1 MTMQADTLR
10 LFGAFFVDA
19 EMIPGGEQSATVVDL
34 MLLANDYNY
43 VLSPEFLAATEALT
57 APQKATVFKALGA
70 TLQEV
75 VGDTI
80 GTSPMYRD
88 FPRNRHIDADVR
100 FVLWIA
106 RWMGYPVCF
115 EAELYGADP
124 VTGQQNPLNGFDP
137 AKDDAFTIPKIE
149 GFGNSR
155 RTLRVIRPADRAFIE
170 GKVMAMMSNLTPFS
184 DVERRF
190 IRGMIGPDGVP
201 AEKLTQVRFREKLV
215 ELFDLIPD
223 EDYAKAMNSVTDVLR
238 LAVKLSGT
246 QVRMVK
252 GRYGITSKVTIEP
265 DLSLKAKPRFNLKTA
280 QTKRVLALLEAI
292 LSRGT
297 TDFETDLLRHEEAW
311 KRFAEHVRMNQ
322 YEKRF
327 PLAHEALQD
336 LRNGLLLSWESKYA
350 NGTVFS
356 RIAMARKRPGTFVR
370 RMAAIW
376 REVNALPRAPLGLG
390 EYDKAVSVFMEA
402 AAEAMPQ
409 VDVMKLLQ
417 LYVYATRTS
426 HVRKRFHM
434 LPNGKMLTSERTP
447 ESMATIAHLV
457 GRHLRE
463 RLGGTLEWNAA
474 LTTAVEGIFIPAGN
488 RSASEADQRTARG
501 DRVSLAFE
509 ETDTIRLFLHW
520 KHYSDVDLSAVFF
533 DADLTNKGEC
543 SYFSLHNGAFFNH
556 SGDIRNG
563 STGAAEY
570 VDIHVGEARKRGI
583 RYILM
588 AANVYSGT
596 PFDQFPCYVGA
607 MIRDGKTGKHF
618 DPATVEAKLALTSA
632 TTTNA
637 PVLFDLETGEM
648 VYVDMPGDWR
658 YATNVRTN
666 AGSLQ
671 ETLEFFTNYGAYR
684 PSFADVIQLAGTEG
698 GPVATADAVRSKV
711 DEVLAAL
718 AAA

>member
-1 MTMQADTLR
+1 MTMQADVLR
-10 LFGAFFVDA
+10 LFGAFFIDA
-19 EMIPGGEQSATVVDL
+19 AMIPKDPQEADVLDL
-34 MLLANDYNY
+34 IMLANDYNY
-43 VLSPEFLAATEALT
+43 VLSPELLAATETLT
-57 APQKATVFKALGA
+57 PRQMATVFKALGA

-88 FPRNRHIDADVR
+88 FPHHTYLDENLR
-100 FVLWIA
+100 FALWVL
-106 RWMGYPVCF
+106 RWMGYEAHF
-115 EAELYGADP
+115 SAELYGADP

-137 AKDDAFTIPKIE
+137 SKDDAFTIPKIE

-155 RTLRVIRPADRAFIE
+155 RSMRVIRLADKSFIE

-265 DLSLKAKPRFNLKTA
+265 DLSLKAKPRFNLKTS
-280 QTKRVLALLEAI
+280 QTKRLLALLEG
-292 LSRGT
+292 LLDRGT
-297 TDFETDLLRHEEAW
+297 TDFETDFIRHEEAW

-402 AAEAMPQ
+402 AAEALPQ

-463 RLGGTLEWNAA
+463 RLGGTLEWDPV

-570 VDIHVGEARKRGI
+570 VDIHVGEARKRGV

-711 DEVLAAL
+711 DDVLAAL